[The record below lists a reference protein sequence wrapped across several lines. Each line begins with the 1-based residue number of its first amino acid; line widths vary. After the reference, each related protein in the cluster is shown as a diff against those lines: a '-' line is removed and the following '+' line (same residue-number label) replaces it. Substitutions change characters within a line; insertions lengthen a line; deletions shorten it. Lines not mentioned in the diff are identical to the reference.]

1 MGKKEYRIEEE
12 PLAIRYARALG
23 YAQGQLECLE
33 NGINVILRKSARV
46 WARET
51 LLGIQGVMEGVA
63 IEDLEE
69 YRREL
74 AKEALGEQPEYPADP
89 TGVDCWERYEGIED

>member
-1 MGKKEYRIEEE
+1 MGKDYKLTDNDL
-12 PLAIRYARALG
+12 PIRYATALG
-23 YAQGQLECLE
+23 YAEVQFESLVKGLNL
-33 NGINVILRKSARV
+33 ILGKSAEV
-46 WARET
+46 WARES
-51 LLGIQGVMEGVA
+51 LLGIKGILEGVA